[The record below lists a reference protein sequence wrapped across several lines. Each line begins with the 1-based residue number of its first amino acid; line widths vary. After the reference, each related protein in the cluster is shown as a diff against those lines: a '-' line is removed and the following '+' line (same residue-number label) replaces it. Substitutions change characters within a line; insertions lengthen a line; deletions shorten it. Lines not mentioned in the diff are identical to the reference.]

1 MSPDPRPAAVQ
12 ATDPNIPSPPTV
24 PGAQPVYSGKVRDIY
39 SIGDD
44 LLLVASDRI
53 SAYDRVFPTT
63 IPDKGRILTAMS
75 LFWFDLLRDLMPN
88 HVVPGQVPQ
97 LVEGRAVRCRR
108 LSMLPIECVA
118 RGYLTGGGLTEY
130 REGGSVSGIQLPP
143 DLVDGSRLEQPLFT
157 PSTKASQG
165 SHDEPI
171 DFATVEARIGGRLAA
186 SARDLTVAVYER
198 LAGWAQDR
206 GILVADTKVEFGT
219 AADDPDALVLADE
232 VGTPDSSRF
241 WPAESYRP
249 GVSQPSFD
257 KQVIRDWLR
266 HESGFSGS
274 PDEPMPQIPDEVVLR
289 TRERYLDAY
298 RRLTGSE
305 FAGS

>member
-1 MSPDPRPAAVQ
+1 VSVQQ
-12 ATDPNIPSPPTV
+12 ATDPNIPTPPAL
-24 PGAQPVYSGKVRDIY
+24 PGAEPVYSGKVRDIY
-39 SIGDD
+39 TIGDD

-75 LFWFDLLRDLMPN
+75 LFWFDLFRDLGPN
-88 HVVPGQVPQ
+88 HLVPGEVPD
-97 LVEGRAVRCRR
+97 LVAGRAVRCRR
-108 LSMLPIECVA
+108 LSMLPVECVA
-118 RGYLTGGGLTEY
+118 RGYLTGGGLAEY
-130 REGGSVSGIQLPP
+130 QEVGSVSGIALPVG
-143 DLVDGSRLEQPLFT
+143 LVDGSRLDQPLFT
-157 PSTKASQG
+157 PSTKAPQG

-171 DFATVEARIGGRLAA
+171 DFAAVEARIGRRLAE
-186 SARDLTVAVYER
+186 SARELTLAVYR
-198 LAGWAQDR
+198 RMAAWAQDR

-219 AADDPDALVLADE
+219 ADDSGPLVLADE

-249 GVSQPSFD
+249 GASQPSFD

-274 PDEPMPQIPDEVVLR
+274 PDEPMPEIPDEVVVR
-289 TRERYLDAY
+289 TRDRYFDAY

-305 FAGS
+305 FPGS

>member
-1 MSPDPRPAAVQ
+1 MSPEQ

-75 LFWFDLLRDLMPN
+75 LFWFDLLRDLVPN
-88 HVVPGQVPQ
+88 QLVPGPVPE

-108 LSMLPIECVA
+108 LSMLPVECVA
-118 RGYLTGGGLTEY
+118 RGYLTGGGLAEY
-130 REGGSVSGIQLPP
+130 RATGSVSGLQLPP
-143 DLVDGSRLEQPLFT
+143 GLVDGSRLEQPLFT
-157 PSTKASQG
+157 PSTKALQG
-165 SHDEPI
+165 RHDEPI
-171 DFATVEARIGGRLAA
+171 DFATVEAQIGTRLAA

-198 LAGWAQDR
+198 MASWAQDR

-219 AADDPDALVLADE
+219 AGDAPDDLVLADE

-241 WPAESYRP
+241 WPAESYRT

-266 HESGFSGS
+266 NESGFSGS
-274 PDEPMPQIPDEVVLR
+274 PDEPMPRIPDEVVVL

-305 FAGS
+305 FGGS

>member
-1 MSPDPRPAAVQ
+1 VTPQQ

-39 SIGDD
+39 TIGDD

-75 LFWFDLLRDLMPN
+75 LFWFDLLRDLVPN
-88 HVVPGQVPQ
+88 HVVPGQVPD

-118 RGYLTGGGLTEY
+118 RGYLTGGGLAEY
-130 REGGSVSGIQLPP
+130 EQVGSVSGIPVP
-143 DLVDGSRLEQPLFT
+143 DGLVDGSRLEPPLFT
-157 PSTKASQG
+157 PSTKAIQG
-165 SHDEPI
+165 RHDEPI
-171 DFATVEARIGGRLAA
+171 DYATVEDQVGKRLAA
-186 SARDLTVAVYER
+186 SARDLTLAVYER
-198 LAGWAQDR
+198 MAGWARDR
-206 GILVADTKVEFGT
+206 GILLADTKVEFGT
-219 AADDPDALVLADE
+219 ATDEATELVLADE

-249 GVSQPSFD
+249 GQSQASFD

-274 PDEPMPQIPDEVVLR
+274 PDEPMPQIPDEVVVR
-289 TRERYLDAY
+289 TRERYLEAY

>member
-1 MSPDPRPAAVQ
+1 VSPEQ

-75 LFWFDLLRDLMPN
+75 LFWFDLLADLVPNQLMPGP
-88 HVVPGQVPQ
+88 VPEQ
-97 LVEGRAVRCRR
+97 VEGRAVRCRR
-108 LSMLPIECVA
+108 LSMLPVECVA
-118 RGYLTGGGLTEY
+118 RGYLTGGGLAEY
-130 REGGSVSGIQLPP
+130 RATGLVSGLQLPP
-143 DLVDGSRLEQPLFT
+143 GLVDGSRLEQPLFT
-157 PSTKASQG
+157 PSTKALQG
-165 SHDEPI
+165 THDEPI
-171 DFATVEARIGGRLAA
+171 DFATVEAQIGGRLAA
-186 SARDLTVAVYER
+186 SARDLTVAIYER
-198 LAGWAQDR
+198 MASWAQDR
-206 GILVADTKVEFGT
+206 GILVADTKVEYGT
-219 AADDPDALVLADE
+219 AGDAPDDLVLADE

-266 HESGFSGS
+266 NESGFSGS
-274 PDEPMPQIPDEVVLR
+274 PDEPMPRIPDEVVVL

-305 FAGS
+305 FGGS

>member
-1 MSPDPRPAAVQ
+1 VSPAQ

-39 SIGDD
+39 TIGDD

-75 LFWFDLLRDLMPN
+75 LFWFDLLRDLVPN
-88 HVVPGQVPQ
+88 HLLAGGVPE

-108 LSMLPIECVA
+108 LTMLPVECVA
-118 RGYLTGGGLTEY
+118 RGYLTGGGLAEY
-130 REGGSVSGIQLPP
+130 QERGSVSGIPLSAG
-143 DLVDGSRLEQPLFT
+143 LVDGSRLQRPLFT
-157 PSTKASQG
+157 PSTKAPQG
-165 SHDEPI
+165 QHDEPI
-171 DFATVEARIGGRLAA
+171 DYAGVETRIGPRQAA

-198 LAGWAQDR
+198 MAGWAEGR

-219 AADDPDALVLADE
+219 AEGADDLVLADE

-249 GVSQPSFD
+249 GAGQPSFD

-274 PDEPMPQIPDEVVLR
+274 ADEPMPPIPDEVIVR

-298 RRLTGSE
+298 RRLTGSD
-305 FAGS
+305 FT

>member
-1 MSPDPRPAAVQ
+1 MSPEQ

-75 LFWFDLLRDLMPN
+75 LFWFDLLRDLVPN
-88 HVVPGQVPQ
+88 QLVPGPVPE

-108 LSMLPIECVA
+108 LSMLPVECVA
-118 RGYLTGGGLTEY
+118 RGYLTGGGLAEY
-130 REGGSVSGIQLPP
+130 RATGSVSGLQLPP
-143 DLVDGSRLEQPLFT
+143 GLVDGSRLEQPLFT
-157 PSTKASQG
+157 PSTKALQG
-165 SHDEPI
+165 RHDEPI
-171 DFATVEARIGGRLAA
+171 DFATVEAQIGTRLAA

-198 LAGWAQDR
+198 MASWAQDR

-219 AADDPDALVLADE
+219 AGDAPDDLVLADE

-241 WPAESYRP
+241 WPAESYRT

-266 HESGFSGS
+266 NESGFSGS
-274 PDEPMPQIPDEVVLR
+274 TDEPMPRIPDEVVVL

-305 FAGS
+305 FGGS

>member
-1 MSPDPRPAAVQ
+1 VSVEQ
-12 ATDPNIPSPPTV
+12 APDPNIPSPPTL
-24 PGAQPVYSGKVRDIY
+24 PGAQPLYSGKVRDIY
-39 SIGDD
+39 TIGDD

-63 IPDKGRILTAMS
+63 IPDKGRILTALS

-88 HVVPGQVPQ
+88 HVVPGGVPE

-108 LSMLPIECVA
+108 LSMLPVECVA
-118 RGYLTGGGLTEY
+118 RGYLTGGGLAEY
-130 REGGSVSGIQLPP
+130 REVGAVSGISLPGG
-143 DLVDGSRLEQPLFT
+143 LVDGSRLDPPLFT
-157 PSTKASQG
+157 PSTKALQG
-165 SHDEPI
+165 RHDEPI
-171 DFATVEARIGGRLAA
+171 DYATVEAQIGPGLAA
-186 SARDLTVAVYER
+186 SARELTVAVYER
-198 LAGWAQDR
+198 MAGWAQDR
-206 GILVADTKVEFGT
+206 GILLADTKVEFGT
-219 AADDPDALVLADE
+219 ADDADHLVLADE

-249 GVSQPSFD
+249 GGSQPSFD

-274 PDEPMPQIPDEVVLR
+274 PDEPMPPIPEDVVVR
-289 TRERYLDAY
+289 TRERYLEAY

-305 FAGS
+305 FSGS

>member
-1 MSPDPRPAAVQ
+1 VSSEAS
-12 ATDPNIPSPPTV
+12 TDPNIPSPPTV
-24 PGAQPVYSGKVRDIY
+24 PGAQPVYSGKVRDLY

-75 LFWFDLLRDLMPN
+75 QFWFDLVRDLVPN
-88 HVVPGQVPQ
+88 HLVPGQVPP

-118 RGYLTGGGLTEY
+118 RGYLTGGGLAEY
-130 REGGSVSGIQLPP
+130 REAGSVSGIGLPTG
-143 DLVDGSRLEQPLFT
+143 LVDGSRLALTLFT
-157 PSTKASQG
+157 PSTKAPQG
-165 SHDEPI
+165 GHDEPI
-171 DFATVEARIGGRLAA
+171 DFATVEQRIGRRLAK

-198 LAGWAQDR
+198 MATWALER
-206 GILVADTKVEFGT
+206 GILVADTKFEFGT
-219 AADDPDALVLADE
+219 ASDDPSVLVLADE

-241 WPAESYRP
+241 WPAESYHP
-249 GVSQPSFD
+249 GLSQQSFD

-266 HESGFSGS
+266 NESGFSGS
-274 PDEPMPQIPDEVVLR
+274 PDEPMPQIPDEVVVR

-305 FAGS
+305 FPQA

>member
-1 MSPDPRPAAVQ
+1 VSPEQ
-12 ATDPNIPSPPTV
+12 ATDPNIPAQPTV

-39 SIGDD
+39 LIGDD

-53 SAYDRVFPTT
+53 SAYDRVFPTA

-75 LFWFDLLRDLMPN
+75 LFWFDLLRDLVPN
-88 HVVPGQVPQ
+88 HLVHGEVPQ

-108 LSMLPIECVA
+108 LSMLPVECVA
-118 RGYLTGGGLTEY
+118 RGYLTGGGLAEY
-130 REGGSVSGIQLPP
+130 VQVGSVSGISLPS

-157 PSTKASQG
+157 PSTKAAQG

-171 DFATVEARIGGRLAA
+171 DFATVEEQIGGRLAS

-198 LAGWAQDR
+198 MATWAEDR
-206 GILVADTKVEFGT
+206 GILVADTKLEFGT
-219 AADDPDALVLADE
+219 TDGDPDELVLADE

-274 PDEPMPQIPDEVVLR
+274 ADEPMPQIPDEVVAR

-298 RRLTGSE
+298 RRLTGTE
-305 FAGS
+305 FPAT

>member
-1 MSPDPRPAAVQ
+1 MSAKQ
-12 ATDPNIPSPPTV
+12 ATDPNIPSAPTV
-24 PGAQPVYSGKVRDIY
+24 PGALPVYSGKVRDLY
-39 SIGDD
+39 TIGDD

-75 LFWFDLLRDLMPN
+75 LFWFDLLRDLVPN
-88 HVVPGQVPQ
+88 HVVPGQVPA

-108 LSMLPIECVA
+108 LSMLPVECVA
-118 RGYLTGGGLTEY
+118 RGFLTGGGLAEY
-130 REGGSVSGIQLPP
+130 RESGSVSGIALPAG
-143 DLVDGSRLEQPLFT
+143 LVDGSRMAQPLFT
-157 PSTKASQG
+157 PSTKAPQG
-165 SHDEPI
+165 RHDEPI
-171 DFATVEARIGGRLAA
+171 DFAAVEARIGRRLAE
-186 SARDLTVAVYER
+186 SARDLTLAVYER
-198 LAGWAQDR
+198 MAGWAQDR
-206 GILVADTKVEFGT
+206 GILLADTKVEFGT
-219 AADDPDALVLADE
+219 AADSDDLVLADE

-249 GVSQPSFD
+249 GASQPSFD

-274 PDEPMPQIPDEVVLR
+274 PAEPMSRIPDEVVAR
-289 TRERYLDAY
+289 TRDRYLDAY

-305 FAGS
+305 FSGS